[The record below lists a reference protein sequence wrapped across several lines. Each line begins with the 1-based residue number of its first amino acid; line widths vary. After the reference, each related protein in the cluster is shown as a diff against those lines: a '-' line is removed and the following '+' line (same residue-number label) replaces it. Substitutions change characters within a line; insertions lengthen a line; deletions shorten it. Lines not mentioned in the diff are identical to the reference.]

1 MNNIQALGLTLLFTD
16 NNNIVTVIIVK
27 ISHVIFIF
35 HDDTILKTAV
45 PIGIDS
51 VNSKERKLLVRAKTF
66 EGRLVNNRELILGL
80 TFPERYVA
88 NDNKRIPIIGDRW
101 NRLDSPTNMNTT
113 AVIFSRL
120 SMGNFEK

>member
-1 MNNIQALGLTLLFTD
+1 M
-16 NNNIVTVIIVK
+16 TVIIVK

-88 NDNKRIPIIGDRW
+88 NDNKRIPIIGDR
-101 NRLDSPTNMNTT
+101 
-113 AVIFSRL
+113 
-120 SMGNFEK
+120 